1 MGGIRRFRYVRD
13 RRRGFKSCPRVGGIG
28 DPAGFLDPFS
38 GFKSCPRVGGIVFVK
53 LGKPDNRIVSSRAPV
68 WGASIGK
75 GGYTKCQK
83 SFKSCPRVGGI
94 YKVKFAIPDEN

>member
-1 MGGIRRFRYVRD
+1 M
-13 RRRGFKSCPRVGGIG
+13 GGIG

-53 LGKPDNRIVSSRAPV
+53 LGKPDNRIVSSRAPG